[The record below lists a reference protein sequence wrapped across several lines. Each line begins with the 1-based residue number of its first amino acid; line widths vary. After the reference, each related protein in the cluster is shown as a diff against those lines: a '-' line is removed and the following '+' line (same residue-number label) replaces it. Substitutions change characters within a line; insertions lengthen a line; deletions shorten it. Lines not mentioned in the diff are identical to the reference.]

1 MVCFCLLAKVSASRA
16 LCVTRSAWSGST
28 WHRSTCV
35 LLDMSCFTSWQMW
48 KDRVSTSG
56 ACSTHSSSRVY
67 LAYSERQRR
76 ESCPNLQAASYRMLI
91 SYLKI
96 HALFIIIL
104 KILFVLGLHC
114 STQASLVVALGLL
127 LLSSTG
133 SRVCGLRSCSVLGFS
148 CLGACGILALWPG
161 IKPVSPFNKSS

>member
-1 MVCFCLLAKVSASRA
+1 MASQHLHVAGHELLHFVADVKGQGQHF
-16 LCVTRSAWSGST
+16 WS
-28 WHRSTCV
+28 
-35 LLDMSCFTSWQMW
+35 LQ
-48 KDRVSTSG
+48 
-56 ACSTHSSSRVY
+56 HSSSRVY
-67 LAYSERQRR
+67 LAYSEQQRR

-127 LLSSTG
+127 LLPSTG

-148 CLGACGILALWPG
+148 CLGACGILAL
-161 IKPVSPFNKSS
+161 